1 MSFNITKSFNELFSA
16 FLEKTKDVIAIIVS
30 DSEGLIVA
38 GETSKE
44 VDMEVISVL
53 TVIINPISE
62 RIRDEFAFKQFGT
75 ASFDTDDYRLLFIS
89 VNENVTLSIVLSNMA
104 SIDRVSPYAYF
115 IAEKTAQIINAETGD
130 LNQIQLDIPDF
141 EYEGESV
148 DRLKHQIYQMRLD
161 TGGIY
166 RFKFIIIGDHQ
177 VGKTSIVRRY
187 VDKKFSKDYRATIGI
202 NILAHSF
209 PFLGN
214 EVHLSLWDV
223 GAQNY
228 FRRFR
233 RTYYMGSQAAFIVF
247 DLTNRETFENV
258 KVWLD
263 ELSNF
268 IGKSDLPI
276 VIVGNKT
283 DLKEQRAVNYEEG
296 VALATDLSE
305 KGIPKIS
312 YIETSALSG
321 ENVDDAFSLISYH
334 YIMKSKEREER
345 LVKEDIMNEINC
357 IFNNRD
363 HLTLTFIT
371 ESPFWNPGL
380 QIMSELKPLGEFE
393 TLKDTREEKTY
404 RYSKGLVLKSYLYD
418 TIDLSDADGAF
429 CIFDARDKE
438 LIEPKWKEIVTNI
451 IENIKENKVV
461 LIGVRVEPEKID
473 WSVLMEGFEV
483 NEVLE
488 KKMVSLLFFKI
499 GVEYRLEIYDQLKV
513 MLNTIKTI
521 S

>member
-1 MSFNITKSFNELFSA
+1 MSFNITKSFNVLFSV

-30 DSEGLIVA
+30 DREGLIVA

-62 RIRDEFAFKQFGT
+62 RIRNEFAFKQFGT

-89 VNENVTLSIVLSNMA
+89 VNENVTLSIVLGNMA

-115 IAEKTAQIINAETGD
+115 LAEKTAQIINAEMGD
-130 LNQIQLDIPDF
+130 QIQLDIPDF
-141 EYEGESV
+141 EYEGETTE
-148 DRLKHQIYQMRLD
+148 RLKHQIYQMRLD
-161 TGGIY
+161 TGGVY
-166 RFKFIIIGDHQ
+166 RFKFVIIGDHQ
-177 VGKTSIVRRY
+177 VGKTSIVRMY

-209 PFLGN
+209 QFLGN
-214 EVHLSLWDV
+214 EVTLSLWDV
-223 GAQNY
+223 GAQAY
-228 FRRFR
+228 FKRFR

-247 DLTNRETFENV
+247 DLTNRETFEHV

-268 IGKSDLPI
+268 IGKSDIPI
-276 VIVGNKT
+276 VIVGNKS
-283 DLKEQRAVNYEEG
+283 DLKDQRAVSYEEG
-296 VALATDLSE
+296 VSLANELSE
-305 KGIPKIS
+305 KGTSKIS
-312 YIETSALSG
+312 YIETSALTG
-321 ENVDDAFSLISYH
+321 ENVDDSFSLISYH
-334 YIMKSKEREER
+334 YIQKAKEIEEG
-345 LVKEDIMNEINC
+345 LVKDDILNEINC
-357 IFNNRD
+357 IFSNRD
-363 HLTLTFIT
+363 HLTLTFVT

-380 QIMSELKPLGEFE
+380 QIMSELKTLGEFE
-393 TLKDTREEKTY
+393 TLKDSREIKIFE
-404 RYSKGLVLKSYLYD
+404 YSKGLVLKSYIYD

-438 LIEPKWKEIVTNI
+438 HIDPKWKEIVINI
-451 IENIKENKVV
+451 IENIQENKVV

-473 WSVLMEGFEV
+473 WSVLMEEFDV
-483 NEVLE
+483 NELLE

-521 S
+521 SQ